1 MENFIFCAVLAIGMI
16 DVHESV
22 KVRYYGSTSLG
33 GVELVKVQM
42 FIPNSDGWLQCKQ
55 EVSSKMFKEI
65 QGGVLSITC
74 LYW

>member
-42 FIPNSDGWLQCKQ
+42 FIPNSDGLDSRFLHVVH
-55 EVSSKMFKEI
+55 EAFRTGADRS
-65 QGGVLSITC
+65 
-74 LYW
+74 